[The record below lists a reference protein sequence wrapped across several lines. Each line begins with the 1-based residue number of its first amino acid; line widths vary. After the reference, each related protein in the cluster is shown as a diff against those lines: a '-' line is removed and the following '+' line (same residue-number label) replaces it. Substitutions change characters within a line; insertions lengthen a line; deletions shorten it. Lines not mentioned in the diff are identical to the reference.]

1 MATDNYRR
9 YFVAVA
15 MLASFAAYFSV
26 YAFRKPFAVATYD
39 QAATLGAVSF
49 KVALVLAQVLGYAL
63 SKFAGI
69 SLVSSLQAGQRGRS
83 LLLLV
88 ATAWLMLVGFGLLK
102 DHPLSLLLLF
112 CNGLVLGMLWGIIFS
127 YLEGRQ
133 TTELLSAALCASFI
147 VSSGAVKSVGQWLMI
162 NHGVSDY
169 WMPAVTGLLFLPPLL
184 LSTYLLEKLPPP
196 SAEDMA
202 SRSQRQSM
210 DAASRRAHFFP
221 VWPALLFSTL
231 CYATITAFRD
241 FRDNFAAELWE
252 GLAYAP
258 SASLFT
264 LTEIPVMLLVLAV
277 LLLVRKTQHHFKALM
292 YYHLAIGLG
301 CLLLSAA
308 TFALQL
314 GLINGFVW
322 MLLMG
327 AGLYTAY
334 VPMNAIF
341 FDRMVAAFRFNATA
355 GFFIYI
361 VDAFGYLGSILV
373 LLYKSFS
380 PWQPDWLPFFIDFSY
395 WASFVGVA
403 TIALAAFAFQRS
415 YQLSLRVA

>member
-1 MATDNYRR
+1 MASDNYQR
-9 YFVAVA
+9 YFVPIA
-15 MLASFAAYFSV
+15 MLASFTAYFSI
-26 YAFRKPFAVATYD
+26 YAFRKPFAVATF
-39 QAATLGAVSF
+39 AEATALGAVSF
-49 KVALVLAQVLGYAL
+49 KVALVLSQVLGYAL

-69 SLVSSLQAGQRGRS
+69 SLVSSLQARRRGRS

-88 ATAWLMLVGFGLLK
+88 AVAWLMLAGFGLLE

-127 YLEGRQ
+127 YLEGRH

-147 VSSGAVKSVGQWLMI
+147 VSSGAVKSVGKWLMTTQGI
-162 NHGVSDY
+162 GSY
-169 WMPAVTGLLFLPPLL
+169 WMPAATGLLFILPLL

-196 SAEDMA
+196 SPEDVA
-202 SRSQRQSM
+202 SRSQRQPM
-210 DAASRRAHFFP
+210 DAASRWAHFLP
-221 VWPALLFSTL
+221 IWPALLFSTL

-252 GLAYAP
+252 GLAYSR
-258 SASLFT
+258 SAAIFT
-264 LTEIPVMLLVLAV
+264 LTEIPVMLLVLGV
-277 LLLVRKTQHHFKALM
+277 LLLVRRTHHHFKALM

-301 CLLLSAA
+301 CLLLSLA
-308 TFALQL
+308 TFAFQW
-314 GLINGFVW
+314 GLISGFVW
-322 MLLMG
+322 MLLVG

-334 VPMNAIF
+334 VPMNAVF

-380 PWQPDWLPFFIDFSY
+380 PWQLDWLPFFIDFSY
-395 WASFVGVA
+395 WASFIGLS
-403 TIALAAFAFQRS
+403 TIALAAFAFRRS
-415 YQLSLRVA
+415 YRLAQG